1 MRKANKQRGQVMIKE
16 KECAV
21 EGCTE
26 FPATG
31 FDWFDGKALGLC
43 PTCYN
48 KIKIAIGK
56 WN

>member
-1 MRKANKQRGQVMIKE
+1 MREGRPQMIKE

-21 EGCTE
+21 EGCQE

-31 FDWFDGKALGLC
+31 FDWFDGKALGVC